1 MLRRMLPLLL
11 GAALLLSACA
21 TAPAQNTPGPL
32 IHVKLPVGYIPNIQF
47 APLYVAVEKG
57 YFREAGIEI
66 EFDYSYETDA
76 VSLVGADN
84 LQFAVVSGEQVL
96 LARAQGLPVVYVCA
110 WYQQYPVAVASKIE
124 QGIQNVADLKGKK
137 IGLPGLFGAN
147 YIGLDALL
155 FSAGLSEKDVTL
167 DSVGF
172 NQVAALAADQ
182 EQAVS
187 IYTTNE
193 PVQLEAEGY
202 KLNEIR
208 VADHVQLA
216 SNGLITNEKTISRD
230 ADLVQRMTTAFL
242 KGLSDTIADPAA
254 AYEVSLK
261 YVPDLAK
268 ADAATQ
274 KEILSR
280 SIALW
285 KTDHLGLV
293 GSAGLGEHAGHA
305 AQDGPA
311 ERGAGHQSGLHQQV
325 CSVARM
331 TPTKP
336 VLEVSQLSVVFPDN
350 NGGLRALDNVSF
362 EVCRAGIRVRAGRLR
377 LRQDHAAARPGRVAA
392 AHPRRGP
399 VCRRT
404 PAAHRDGVSAIQPD
418 AVADGC
424 CKTSRCPWRCKAW
437 AGSNPKRLRGT

>member
-1 MLRRMLPLLL
+1 MLRRMVPLLL
-11 GAALLLSACA
+11 VATLVLAACSA
-21 TAPAQNTPGPL
+21 TQSQGTPGAL

-57 YFREAGIEI
+57 YFKQAGIDI
-66 EFDYSYETDA
+66 EFDYSFETDA

-110 WYQQYPVAVASKIE
+110 WYQQYPVAVASKVA
-124 QGIQNVADLKGKK
+124 QGIQSAADLKGKK

-167 DSVGF
+167 DSIGF
-172 NQVAALAADQ
+172 NQVAALTADQ

-202 KLNEIR
+202 QLNEIR

-216 SNGLITNEKTISRD
+216 SNGLITNEKTISRNP
-230 ADLVQRMTTAFL
+230 DLVQRMTTAFL

-261 YVPDLAK
+261 QVPDLAK
-268 ADAATQ
+268 ADPATQ
-274 KEILSR
+274 KEILRR

-285 KTDHLGLV
+285 K
-293 GSAGLGEHAGHA
+293 
-305 AQDGPA
+305 A
-311 ERGAGHQSGLHQQV
+311 ERLGWSDPQAWQNMQDTLLKMGLL
-325 CSVARM
+325 
-331 TPTKP
+331 K
-336 VLEVSQLSVVFPDN
+336 E
-350 NGGLRALDNVSF
+350 ALDINQAYTNKFVPQ
-362 EVCRAGIRVRAGRLR
+362 V
-377 LRQDHAAARPGRVAA
+377 P
-392 AHPRRGP
+392 
-399 VCRRT
+399 
-404 PAAHRDGVSAIQPD
+404 
-418 AVADGC
+418 
-424 CKTSRCPWRCKAW
+424 
-437 AGSNPKRLRGT
+437 